1 MEIGKALP
9 FLQQHHRMV
18 VTTFR
23 RSGAPQ
29 MSLVL
34 GGPFRDGIALVAR
47 DDSAKVRNL
56 RRDSRCAVL
65 VASESWGSW
74 VTVEGSAVIHGQDNT
89 DSEELRQLL
98 RNVFTAA
105 GGTHDD
111 WGAYDRAMRDEHR
124 AAVFIS
130 PRAVYGQRYT

>member
-1 MEIGKALP
+1 MEIGDALP

-29 MSLVL
+29 MSIVL
-34 GGPFRDGIALVAR
+34 GGPFRGGMALVAR

-56 RRDSRCAVL
+56 RRDARCAVL

-74 VTVEGSAVIHGQDNT
+74 VTIEGSAVIHGQDNT
-89 DSEELRQLL
+89 DAEELRQLL
-98 RNVFTAA
+98 RDVFTAA

-111 WGAYDRAMRDEHR
+111 WDAYDRAMRDEHR
-124 AAVFIS
+124 AAVLIS